1 MPGGRWS
8 ACALAALLLWSAFAS
23 ASHAGDDAA
32 PGERE
37 TREAV
42 RSVGELN
49 DQARQDLC
57 ARLTASPHAR
67 WAAVTA
73 LECVAAAEDRLQKA
87 VAERDKQGGKMF
99 SFFLSRVARDFE
111 NRAKFTEFRVMELEN
126 RNLCKTVQDWSA
138 TLACIEDAAQKAT
151 AKVTGDAEGA
161 AAVADRV
168 RRLVGL
174 SRRGSQQAA
183 VLSSLRGDA
192 VRPVAPD
199 AHGWSASVSDREL
212 STAAL
217 RLLALVPDTVD
228 VAKLTPCASSV
239 DPVIRRVTYRLLE
252 GVASVAAMDVLIAR
266 LEFEEGVPSGELI
279 THLHALTEQTFPD
292 AKLWAEWWATHRE
305 GWKREEERVAQAEK
319 IEKQPYSRYFGLE
332 LRSARVLFVFD
343 RSGSMSWSVGHKA
356 GDDNDAFGKES
367 KMEVA
372 QRELT
377 AAVQG
382 LDERTSFN
390 IVGFSSNFEPFQRR
404 PVRAT
409 RENREKAVKWIAKL
423 TPDGQTNLAG
433 SLLLAFDNTRP
444 STGAADDA
452 IADTIVV
459 LTDGAPNCG
468 PIAYE
473 NDTLAE
479 LKRLNPD
486 GMVTIHAIFLG
497 VDGDEKFMKSLAADH
512 GGKFIHHK

>member
-1 MPGGRWS
+1 MTGGRWS
-8 ACALAALLLWSAFAS
+8 AFALAALVLCGFSTS

-32 PGERE
+32 LGERE

-42 RSVGELN
+42 RSLAESN
-49 DQARQDLC
+49 EQSRQDLC
-57 ARLTASPHAR
+57 ARLVASPNAR

-73 LECVAAAEDRLQKA
+73 LECVAAVEDRLQKA

-99 SFFLSRVARDFE
+99 SFFLSRVAKDFE

-126 RNLCKTVQDWSA
+126 RNLCKVVQDWNA
-138 TLACIEDAAQKAT
+138 ALACIEDAGQKAT
-151 AKVTGDAEGA
+151 AKVTGDAEAA

-168 RRLVGL
+168 RKLVAL

-183 VLSSLRGDA
+183 IVGSLRGDA
-192 VRPVAPD
+192 VRLVSPD
-199 AHGWSASVSDREL
+199 AQGWAAAVTDRDL

-228 VAKLTPCASSV
+228 VARVAPCTACV
-239 DPVIRRVTYRLLE
+239 DPVVRRVAYRLLK
-252 GVASVAAMDVLIAR
+252 GVANTAAMDLLIAR
-266 LEFEEGVPSGELI
+266 LEFEEGVPSAELI
-279 THLHALTEQTFPD
+279 TQLHALTEQTFPD
-292 AKLWAEWWATHRE
+292 WKLWATWWAEHRD

-332 LRSARVLFVFD
+332 LRSARILFVID
-343 RSGSMSWSVGHKA
+343 HSGSMSWSVGHKA
-356 GDDNDAFGKES
+356 GDDDDDPGKET
-367 KMEVA
+367 KMAVA

-377 AAVQG
+377 SAVQG

-409 RENREKAVKWIAKL
+409 RENRDKAVRWIAKL
-423 TPDGQTNLAG
+423 APDGQTNLAG
-433 SLLLAFDNTRP
+433 SLLTAFENTRP
-444 STGAADDA
+444 STGAGDDA

-479 LKRLNPD
+479 LKRLDPD
-486 GMVTIHAIFLG
+486 GMVTVHAIFLG